1 MATLGA
7 QAQTDITLDDE
18 AMYFD
23 IDDLP
28 NGVKWLPAPPEPNST
43 QFAYDLGG
51 KQVNEECTSRAG
63 RNTSGRRVRISNT
76 LSKYSP

>member
-1 MATLGA
+1 M
-7 QAQTDITLDDE
+7 
-18 AMYFD
+18 
-23 IDDLP
+23 P